1 MWASTAAGSHLLT
14 AEALREVILATG
26 FLERYWQPAA
36 RFPESAVPPA
46 PTHLTIQYLI
56 MQERFQA
63 IQETRM
69 RNTAEDRLRTVL
81 LVCERP

>member
-1 MWASTAAGSHLLT
+1 
-14 AEALREVILATG
+14 
-26 FLERYWQPAA
+26 
-36 RFPESAVPPA
+36 
-46 PTHLTIQYLI
+46 